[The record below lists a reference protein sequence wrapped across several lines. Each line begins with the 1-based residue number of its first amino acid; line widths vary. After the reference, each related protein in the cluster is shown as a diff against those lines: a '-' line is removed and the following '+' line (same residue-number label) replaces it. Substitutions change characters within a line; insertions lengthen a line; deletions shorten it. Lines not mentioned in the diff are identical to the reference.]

1 MNAVASR
8 ISLPSHVSRDDLLSC
23 ASVALVEVARRFDPT
38 AGATF
43 ATYALPRLQGAVLD
57 ELRSGDWASR
67 SVRAA
72 ARRTDAATDAL
83 TISLG
88 RPPTRE
94 ELAASLGVARSDLDS
109 LQIDVHRAVMVSI
122 DAETGTESGSL
133 DLPDT
138 GDSPERA
145 LLRTERARHLHEA
158 IAALPDRLDEVVE
171 RNFFGDESLTDIADS
186 LGVTLSRVS
195 QMRARALTLLHAA
208 MSEVWD
214 GTAVAADGGVRAR
227 NQQRAYV
234 DRVAARRHRPR
245 RARGASPQQSPCPRC
260 ALRASA
266 GLARRP
272 QRPAGRP
279 TRLREVGRKSS
290 AGSGQVP
297 HRPSRN
303 QVSNTPQHGCSGDHQ
318 QAPIPRRNIMGLSI
332 NQNIAA
338 MNAYRNL
345 SVTDGQMSKSLEK
358 LSSGFRINRAADDA
372 AGLAI
377 SEGLRS
383 QIGGLKV
390 AVRNTQDGVSV
401 VQTAEGALN
410 ETHRDPAAHA

>member
-1 MNAVASR
+1 MAVPRGLRSAEKRGVTAARPVVSERRQPDVDALVTTHLPLAQFAVNAVASR

-72 ARRTDAATDAL
+72 ARRTDAAADAL

-88 RPPTRE
+88 RPPTKE
-94 ELAASLGVARSDLDS
+94 ELAASLGVARSELDS
-109 LQIDVHRAVMVSI
+109 LHLDVHRAVMVSI
-122 DAETGTESGSL
+122 DAETGTEGGSL

-145 LLRTERARHLHEA
+145 LLRGERARHLHEA
-158 IAALPDRLDEVVE
+158 IRALPDRLDEVVE

-208 MSEVWD
+208 MSEIWD
-214 GTAVAADGGVRAR
+214 GTAVPADGGVRAR

-234 DRVAARRHRPR
+234 ERVAARNAAGRATVAAAVPPVPQPRPR
-245 RARGASPQQSPCPRC
+245 SRHSWVLPERGAAAQ
-260 ALRASA
+260 
-266 GLARRP
+266 
-272 QRPAGRP
+272 PA
-279 TRLREVGRKSS
+279 
-290 AGSGQVP
+290 
-297 HRPSRN
+297 
-303 QVSNTPQHGCSGDHQ
+303 
-318 QAPIPRRNIMGLSI
+318 
-332 NQNIAA
+332 
-338 MNAYRNL
+338 
-345 SVTDGQMSKSLEK
+345 
-358 LSSGFRINRAADDA
+358 
-372 AGLAI
+372 
-377 SEGLRS
+377 
-383 QIGGLKV
+383 
-390 AVRNTQDGVSV
+390 
-401 VQTAEGALN
+401 
-410 ETHRDPAAHA
+410 